1 MSDRIPVAGLTL
13 MLLEQLEQARQR
25 RELLTYRQLLEALPL
40 PTPRMQSLA
49 RLLERLAEQDARQ
62 GRPLRSTLV
71 VSQTDSNLPRAGF
84 FQHLAE
90 VGVMPVPAG
99 LAAAKVW
106 HAQEVQHVF
115 EFSYQGEA

>member
-1 MSDRIPVAGLTL
+1 MSDRNSAAELAA

-25 RELLTYRQLLEALPL
+25 GELLTYRQLMEVLAL

-49 RLLERLAEQDARQ
+49 RLLEQLAEQDARQ
-62 GRPLRSTLV
+62 GWPLRSALV
-71 VSQTDSNLPRAGF
+71 VSQTDSNLPRPGF

-90 VGVMPVPAG
+90 AGIMPEPAD
-99 LAAAKVW
+99 LAAAELW
-106 HAQEVQHVF
+106 HAQEVRRVF